1 MRKLAVIVALF
12 LLLGSSAAFA
22 VECIDSDD
30 GPTERNRPEPYIAEK
45 ASVSYGLSEKFDECV
60 SNEDGYHLDP
70 SNWVREYYCQNVSD
84 IVQRVYIDYDC
95 VRYGYTGCAGGKCI
109 GKNATK
115 TTTHVDTGPACG
127 NKRVDPGE
135 QCDPPDK
142 ICYDTSGNI
151 GICTRANAQGFGGC
165 QCKTYKGAES
175 TEGPVQNVT
184 VQQNETAP
192 PVVTP
197 PEEQPPVQ
205 PEEEPKAE
213 PEPAAEQPPA
223 ERAPLPTELDNSNGI
238 GVTRGITNAVKR
250 FFRWIG
256 SWFG

>member
-1 MRKLAVIVALF
+1 MRKLAVIVALC
-12 LLLGSSAAFA
+12 LLLCSSVAFA

-60 SNEDGYHLDP
+60 SNEEGYHLDP

-84 IVQRVYIDYDC
+84 VVQRVYTDYDC
-95 VRYGYTGCAGGKCI
+95 LRYGYTGCAGGKCI

-115 TTTHVDTGPACG
+115 TTTHVDTGPVCG

-142 ICYDTSGNI
+142 ICYDANSNI
-151 GICTRANAQGFGGC
+151 GQCTRPNAQGFGGC

-175 TEGPVQNVT
+175 AAAPAPSAAVQENV
-184 VQQNETAP
+184 TAP
-192 PVVTP
+192 PP
-197 PEEQPPVQ
+197 AAPKPEPAQPK
-205 PEEEPKAE
+205 EEPKEE
-213 PEPAAEQPPA
+213 PVAAPA
-223 ERAPLPTELDNSNGI
+223 ERAPLPTELDESNGI